1 MVIIFQEVK
10 SEATPDHG
18 EGLQPIEEKVGRK
31 KNLWR
36 IALKLQLK
44 TRTNLSGKQ

>member
-31 KNLWR
+31 KSVKDR
-36 IALKLQLK
+36 FK
-44 TRTNLSGKQ
+44 TPIED